1 VNSLEDAAARV
12 KALREEAE
20 ELTRRKTERGLVKHE
35 RARLEAIKDESVG
48 LKARIEELR
57 ADAKRRRELDAI
69 AEGVDEVEGYSTK
82 GRLGARNEGWDEKQM
97 KALHSAIIER
107 RPLAVQAKTVST
119 AEGPQALVPSY
130 RFTDFAL
137 LRDRMRVLDTIPT
150 EPTTATTVNYFRA
163 TTAAAAAAT
172 VAEGGLKPES
182 TPAWEQVS
190 TPVRKIAH
198 WARANDEVLQDFSSA
213 MDFIGREMLAGLV
226 DVESSQLLSGDG
238 IAPNL
243 LGLLNVTGVQTQ
255 ARGTDSNADCVFKAI
270 QLVRTSVF
278 QEPDTIVLHPTNF
291 GTIRLSKDGQGQ
303 YLAGGLGE
311 ADSHRLWGFNV
322 IITTRIPSGTGL
334 VANMKLG
341 AHVYQRQAPTLE
353 VNPFGGNTDA
363 WLRNQT
369 LVRAEERLALT
380 SPRPTALVKC
390 TGLN

>member
-1 VNSLEDAAARV
+1 V
-12 KALREEAE
+12 
-20 ELTRRKTERGLVKHE
+20 
-35 RARLEAIKDESVG
+35 
-48 LKARIEELR
+48 R
-57 ADAKRRRELDAI
+57 ADEFAAQEKRRRDLDRI
-69 AEGVDEVEGYSTK
+69 AEGVDVAEESYSK
-82 GRLGARNEGWDEKQM
+82 GRLGARNVGWDEKQM
-97 KALHSAIIER
+97 KALHGAILER
-107 RPLAVQAKTVST
+107 RPLAIQAKTVST
-119 AEGPQALVPSY
+119 TEEPQSLVPSY
-130 RFTDFAL
+130 RFTDFEF

-163 TTAAAAAAT
+163 TTAASAAAS
-172 VAEGGLKPES
+172 VAEGAVKPES

-190 TPVRKIAH
+190 ASVRKIAH
-198 WARANDEVLQDFSSA
+198 WARANDEVLQDFSAA

-238 IAPNL
+238 VAPNL
-243 LGLLNVTGVQTQ
+243 LGLLGVTGVQIQ
-255 ARGTDSNADCVFKAI
+255 ARGTDSNADCIFKAI

-303 YLAGGLGE
+303 YLAGGL
-311 ADSHRLWGFNV
+311 ADSDSHRLWGFNV
-322 IITTRIPSGTGL
+322 IITTRIPSGTAL

-341 AHVYQRQAPTLE
+341 AHVYLRQAPTLE
-353 VNPFGGNTDA
+353 VNPYGGNTDA

-380 SPRPTALVKC
+380 SPRPSALVKC